1 VIEVKTYL
9 IVNDTDGRVEA
20 EFTSIRDAL
29 RLLKTLPAPPTEN
42 LRLVVF
48 EDTGGAFARTE
59 SWVTVRT
66 L

>member
-9 IVNDTDGRVEA
+9 IVNDTDGCVEA

-29 RLLKTLPAPPTEN
+29 RMLKTLPAPPAAN

-48 EDTGGAFARTE
+48 DDTGGAITRTE